1 MKNLHVIRDSEKER
15 DIFYDRV
22 IFAGIIMLILV
33 AVIVSRLIYLQVYNH
48 LHYTT
53 LSKENHIKIRPVAP
67 PRGLVLSQDGVLLA
81 ENRPSFSLYLVP
93 EKVGDLDKTIEE
105 LTALLGMPVSTRSD
119 VEGRLEGSPKFA
131 PVVIDADLSA
141 EQLAIFSV
149 NQHHFPGVGV
159 DAGLSRYYPLGED
172 TAHVLGYVARIS
184 KKDKEIFEDKN
195 YGATNHIGKTGVEK
209 ARENILHGQVGERTV
224 EVNAE
229 GRVLRVLERVP
240 PVPGKNIVLTIDS
253 RLQSIA
259 AQSLRD
265 LGGLKGAIVAIEPS
279 SGAVLASVSYPS
291 FNPNEFVNGI
301 SRELYKEWSSSK
313 ARPLFDRALQGQYP
327 PGSTIKPMVGLTAI
341 LDGKNI
347 NRKISCPGWF
357 SFPGDSHRYRCWE
370 KDGHGA
376 VDLKAAIVRSCDVYF
391 YKMSDELGIQKVVN
405 VLDGF
410 GFGRKTG
417 IDLPGEQK
425 GLLPSPEWKR
435 QNKNLPWYPG
445 ETLIT
450 GIGQGFLLATPI
462 QLAHFTATI
471 AMKGQVRAPYL
482 VQHIENSDGSPEVS
496 LQGPP
501 IQAIFSD
508 NQEYWQII
516 ADSMVEVVHGS
527 SGTARGSGYGAPVR
541 FAGKTGTSQVF
552 AIAQDEEFD
561 EEKVPAHLKDHALFI
576 AFAPTE
582 NPQIALAVVVENGS
596 SGSST
601 AAPIA
606 RKMIDAFFEEGGGD
620 G

>member
-1 MKNLHVIRDSEKER
+1 MR
-15 DIFYDRV
+15 
-22 IFAGIIMLILV
+22 
-33 AVIVSRLIYLQVYNH
+33 
-48 LHYTT
+48 
-53 LSKENHIKIRPVAP
+53 
-67 PRGLVLSQDGVLLA
+67 
-81 ENRPSFSLYLVP
+81 
-93 EKVGDLDKTIEE
+93 DLD
-105 LTALLGMPVSTRSD
+105 
-119 VEGRLEGSPKFA
+119 
-131 PVVIDADLSA
+131 
-141 EQLAIFSV
+141 
-149 NQHHFPGVGV
+149 
-159 DAGLSRYYPLGED
+159 
-172 TAHVLGYVARIS
+172 
-184 KKDKEIFEDKN
+184 
-195 YGATNHIGKTGVEK
+195 
-209 ARENILHGQVGERTV
+209 
-224 EVNAE
+224 
-229 GRVLRVLERVP
+229 
-240 PVPGKNIVLTIDS
+240 
-253 RLQSIA
+253 
-259 AQSLRD
+259 
-265 LGGLKGAIVAIEPS
+265 GLKGAIVAIEPS

-301 SRELYKEWSSSK
+301 SQELYKEWSSSD

-347 NRKISCPGWF
+347 NRKIICPGWF

-405 VLDGF
+405 VLDSF

-417 IDLPGEQK
+417 IDLPGEQN

-450 GIGQGFLLATPI
+450 GIGQGFLLATP
-462 QLAHFTATI
+462 LPVGPFHRYNRNARPGAN
-471 AMKGQVRAPYL
+471 AYL
-482 VQHIENSDGSPEVS
+482 VQHIENSDGSLEMS
-496 LQGPP
+496 LQGPQ
-501 IQAIFSD
+501 IQAIFPD
-508 NQEYWQII
+508 NEEYWQKIT
-516 ADSMVEVVHGS
+516 DSMVEVVHGA
-527 SGTARGSGYGAPVR
+527 SGTARGSGYGASVR

-576 AFAPTE
+576 AFAPPK

-606 RKMIDAFFEEGGGD
+606 RKLIDAFFAQEGGGD